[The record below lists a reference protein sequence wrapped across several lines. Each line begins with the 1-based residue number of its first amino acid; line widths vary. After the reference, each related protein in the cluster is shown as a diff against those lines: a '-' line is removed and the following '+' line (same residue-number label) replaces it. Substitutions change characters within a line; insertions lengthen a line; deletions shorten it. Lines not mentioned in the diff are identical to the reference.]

1 MENTNENETET
12 KVTEAVDGQDSSV
25 RTEQKE
31 DYEERY
37 NKLRGFAVKL
47 KKKVQDLT
55 EELKTIE
62 ADKIRA
68 IAEKEEFQKKISLV
82 SDNVKK
88 LQTIQ
93 SEYDKL
99 QDCLEQEKNENKKLT
114 KNLET
119 LVIDNTKLKESNYEL
134 RERISNL
141 NSDLDNRVKELG
153 ELKVIVKKNQSLI
166 KQLEEEKKAK
176 SVICEQ
182 REKDYEDIKGKLDAE
197 IQRHK
202 STQAKLESA
211 RQECSSNNVLFLEV
225 DNYEKSIEDL
235 KSKLADESSKCSSL
249 ESTIEEQ
256 NQTITHLEH
265 QLSELRDSCFA
276 KTNQLTT
283 LGEKNEGLKAEL
295 NDLKQEIASM
305 AKEKQ
310 SLLDSIE
317 GIKLNM
323 NKLINES
330 ATFTAEKNKI
340 TEEMKLL
347 KNNNAQ
353 QVEFLKLEI
362 SRLNVIINNKNE
374 EMEALKTE
382 YEGYKLRAQSVLRTK
397 QSQNKENGFNGKS
410 ISEVEAELIQLR
422 VYSTHLQ
429 EKLDSSSEEIKIL
442 TNELTLIKEER
453 DCVRESN
460 RDLGK
465 KLSLLSQD
473 YLSLKEK
480 CRMQVT
486 TIDQLKDEMSSM
498 QETLKNTHSA
508 QIIKIEACHQQDV
521 EALRAEIQRLTAT
534 SSINKNTGDK
544 VDNKLEHDYHARNDI
559 YLLEREDAEGSES
572 VDSYQIGNSNSERN
586 QRTLIPLDELLNSS
600 DDFAKTSAP
609 DLPTKVDRQEL
620 EISERR
626 VKHLTALLADAER
639 DVAKLNQMNQLL
651 KEDIRRQQ
659 RSVEREHHANN
670 FEYLKN
676 IVIKFITLKNG
687 DERSRLIPV
696 LNTILKLSPEE
707 TQQLNQV
714 AGVSGR
720 GWLPLISMP
729 MWNND

>member
-1 MENTNENETET
+1 MEKVENETDNN
-12 KVTEAVDGQDSSV
+12 KMTESVSNEQDTV
-25 RTEQKE
+25 KTEQKE

-55 EELKTIE
+55 EELKVVE
-62 ADKIRA
+62 NDKIKV

-93 SEYDKL
+93 LEYDKL

-119 LVIDNTKLKESNYEL
+119 LVIDNTKLKESNYEY
-134 RERISNL
+134 RERISTL
-141 NSDLDNRVKELG
+141 ISDLDNNVKDLAEVRS
-153 ELKVIVKKNQSLI
+153 VIKKNVGLI
-166 KQLEEEKKAK
+166 LLLEEEKKAK
-176 SVICEQ
+176 TVICQQ
-182 REKDYEDIKGKLDAE
+182 REKDYEEIKVKLEAE
-197 IQRHK
+197 IQAHK
-202 STQAKLESA
+202 NTKARLESA
-211 RQECSSNNVLFLEV
+211 KQECSSNNVLFLEV

-235 KSKLADESSKCSSL
+235 KSKLADEASRCLSL

-256 NQTITHLEH
+256 NQTIITLEH
-265 QLSELRDSCFA
+265 QITELRDSCFA

-283 LGEKNEGLKAEL
+283 LGNKNEGLKADL
-295 NDLKQEIASM
+295 NDLKQEMASVV
-305 AKEKQ
+305 KEKQ

-317 GIKLNM
+317 GIKANM
-323 NKLINES
+323 SKLTKES
-330 ATFTAEKNKI
+330 AAHAAEKNKI
-340 TEEMKLL
+340 AEEMDLL
-347 KNNNAQ
+347 NKNHAQ
-353 QVEFLKLEI
+353 QVELLKLEI
-362 SRLNVIINNKNE
+362 TRLNDIVSSTNGE
-374 EMEALKTE
+374 LEALKAE
-382 YEGYKLRAQSVLRTK
+382 YEGYKVRAQSVLRTK
-397 QSQNKENGFNGKS
+397 QSQNKENGLNGKS
-410 ISEVEAELIQLR
+410 INEIEAELNHLR
-422 VYSTHLQ
+422 GYSTHLQ
-429 EKLDSSSEEIKIL
+429 EKLDISSEEIKSL
-442 TNELTLIKEER
+442 TNDLTAIKEER
-453 DCVRESN
+453 DCIRESN

-480 CRMQVT
+480 CRMQLT
-486 TIDQLKDEMSSM
+486 TIDQLKEEMDNI
-498 QETLKNTHSA
+498 QETLKTTHSA
-508 QIIKIEACHQQDV
+508 ELKSLETQYQQEIDS
-521 EALRAEIQRLTAT
+521 LKAEIQRLSVTP
-534 SSINKNTGDK
+534 SINKNDK
-544 VDNKLEHDYHARNDI
+544 PDKFEHDYQTRNDI

-572 VDSYQIGNSNSERN
+572 VDSYQVGNSSSERN
-586 QRTLIPLDELLNSS
+586 QRTLMPLDELLNSS
-600 DDFAKTSAP
+600 DDYVKSVP
-609 DLPTKVDRQEL
+609 DLPVKVDRQEL

-659 RSVEREHHANN
+659 RSVERESHANN

-707 TQQLNQV
+707 THQLNQV